1 MKPKKVGLKPGFSW
15 LFDELMGECTLLFY
29 VFFFKYISYREILS
43 KYTRKN
49 NIQKRKGDI
58 MELYQG

>member
-1 MKPKKVGLKPGFSW
+1 
-15 LFDELMGECTLLFY
+15 MGECTLLFY
-29 VFFFKYISYREILS
+29 VFLKKYISYREILS